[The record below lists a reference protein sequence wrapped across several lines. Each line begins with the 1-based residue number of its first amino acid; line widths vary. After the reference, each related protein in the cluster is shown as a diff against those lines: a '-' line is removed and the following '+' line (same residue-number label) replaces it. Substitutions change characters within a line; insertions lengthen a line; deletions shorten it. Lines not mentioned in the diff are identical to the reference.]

1 MMVATTNQVTDPA
14 TLALLRGEP
23 MPSEGMGASPV
34 DQSML
39 IPVTPNPTGAVSD
52 TELLE
57 KLNDSWQA
65 DNINPSDVI
74 DILTYEATSGEE
86 VDPFDW
92 KKTVAGMSASI
103 AASIPQGKRGYE
115 WGQRLASKL
124 PNRGA
129 FGVVK
134 AGIPVVT
141 GAVRGSL
148 ASGAALGTTE
158 FSYDTVD
165 ALVSGED
172 FDPSEAFSQAWDAAE
187 TDFIYSSAGSL
198 GLPVV
203 TKVYRGGKEGAKVL
217 RAKFPKRQPVAG
229 KAGLA
234 DESIN
239 QIVKLQEQLK
249 EMGASLLPS
258 MVTDKTGPK
267 FLEQIAKVSKF
278 TKGTVENYFNIYGQF
293 MGKQVDEMVS
303 MFSNQGPRK
312 QGQVLQAFISQNE
325 NALAKIVDPI
335 YKGLA
340 IKGKGVIIDVR
351 GKAQQLA
358 DEISQSGQYR
368 AQPKVTKDGE
378 VLEQTSARGKVA
390 QVIADLRAT
399 PDNLNFYE
407 AHQRLS
413 KVKSNIADLRSS
425 SNPDNNLVD
434 VLVKQQKLL
443 EEGMNTSAKKLSP
456 ALQKEYADVTAYY
469 KRGREVVSA
478 EWLKAAMKNNDP
490 ATIGRILTQD
500 GLSEGIIQIKG
511 LRRAAAQFKKDLPKP
526 PKGSSQREVDEYK
539 EMLKGLDVDPL
550 EGIRRGFLDEIL
562 RSSPDDAINSAL
574 KFSNK
579 LKEPRFRETFDELFK
594 GTGVSAKMDEMLE
607 NLIILSRT
615 DKTEQALGLT
625 VAGAEQRALTEPKL
639 GVLFKSVIPG
649 LLAGRQITSKKMD
662 KLISLQKAAIAA
674 EKQGLNITH
683 QLAISLDKL
692 VGRGNILGT
701 VYTAPA
707 QQQPSPQQYSR

>member
-1 MMVATTNQVTDPA
+1 MVATTNQVTDPA

-23 MPSEGMGASPV
+23 MPSEGMGSSPI

-74 DILTYEATSGEE
+74 DTLTYEATSGEE

-92 KKTVAGMSASI
+92 KKMVAGMSASI
-103 AASIPQGKRGYE
+103 AASIPQGKKGYE
-115 WGQRLASKL
+115 WGQRLSSKL
-124 PNRGA
+124 PNRGV

-134 AGIPVVT
+134 SALPVVT

-172 FDPSEAFSQAWDAAE
+172 FDPSEAFAQALDAAE

-203 TKVYRGGKEGAKVL
+203 TKAYRGGKQGVKAL
-217 RAKFPKRQPVAG
+217 RDKFPKRQPVAG

-239 QIVKLQEQLK
+239 QIVKLQAQLK

-258 MVTDKTGPK
+258 MVTDKVTPK
-267 FLEQIAKVSKF
+267 LLEQVAKVSKL
-278 TKGTVENYFNIYGQF
+278 TRGTVENYFNIYGQF
-293 MGKQVDEMVS
+293 MGKQVDNMVS
-303 MFSNQGPRK
+303 RFSNTSPRK
-312 QGQVLQAFISQNE
+312 QGQVLQAFISQND

-340 IKGKGVIIDVR
+340 IKGKGVNVDVR
-351 GKAQQLA
+351 AEARKLA

-368 AQPKVTKDGE
+368 AQPKVGKDGE
-378 VLEQTSARGKVA
+378 VIKQTTARGGVA
-390 QVIADLRAT
+390 QVISDLRAT
-399 PDNLNFYE
+399 PENLNFYE

-413 KVKSNIADLRSS
+413 KVKSAIADLRGS

-434 VLVKQQKLL
+434 VLIKQQRLL
-443 EEGMNTSAKKLSP
+443 ESGMDASAKKLSP

-469 KRGREVVSA
+469 KKGREVVGA

-500 GLSEGIIQIKG
+500 GLSEGIIQIKQ
-511 LRRAAAQFKKDLPKP
+511 LRKAAADFKKDLPKP
-526 PKGSSQREVDEYK
+526 PKGASQREIDEYNK
-539 EMLKGLDVDPL
+539 MIKGLDVNPL

-562 RSSPDDAINSAL
+562 RSSPDDAIGSAE

-579 LKEPRFRETFDELFK
+579 LKQPRFRETFEELFK
-594 GTGVSAKMDEMLE
+594 GTGVPAKMDEMLE
-607 NLIILSRT
+607 NLAILSRT
-615 DKTEQALGLT
+615 DKAQQGFALT
-625 VAGAEQRALTEPKL
+625 VAGAEQKALTEPKL
-639 GVLFKSVIPG
+639 AVYFKSIMPAF
-649 LLAGRQITSKKMD
+649 LAGMQITPKKMD

-674 EKQGLNITH
+674 EKQGVDISQ
-683 QLAISLDKL
+683 QLAISLEKL

-701 VYTAPA
+701 AYSAPE

>member
-1 MMVATTNQVTDPA
+1 MVATTNAVTDPA

-23 MPSEGMGASPV
+23 MPSEGMGASPI
-34 DQSML
+34 DESMI
-39 IPVTPNPTGAVSD
+39 IPVTPNPTGAVTD
-52 TELLE
+52 MDLLE
-57 KLNDSWQA
+57 KLNDSWEA
-65 DNINPSDVI
+65 DNTNPSDVI
-74 DILTYEATSGEE
+74 DTLTYEATTGEE

-92 KKTVAGMSASI
+92 KKMVAGMSASI
-103 AASIPQGKRGYE
+103 AASIPQGKKGYE
-115 WGQRLASKL
+115 WGQRLTSKL

-134 AGIPVVT
+134 AAVPVVA

-172 FDPSEAFSQAWDAAE
+172 FDPSEAFAQAWDAAE

-203 TKVYRGGKEGAKVL
+203 AKAYRGGKQGVKAL
-217 RAKFPKRQPVAG
+217 RDKFPKRQPVAG

-239 QIVKLQEQLK
+239 QIVKLQAQLK

-258 MVTDKTGPK
+258 MVTDKATPK
-267 FLEQIAKVSKF
+267 LLEQVAKVSKL
-278 TKGTVENYFNIYGQF
+278 TRGTVENYFNIYGQF
-293 MGKQVDEMVS
+293 MGNQVDNMVS
-303 MFSNQGPRK
+303 RFSNTSPRK
-312 QGQVLQAFISQNE
+312 QGQVLQAFISQND

-340 IKGKGVIIDVR
+340 IKGKGVNVDVR
-351 GKAQQLA
+351 SEARKLA

-368 AQPKVTKDGE
+368 AQPKVGKDGK
-378 VLEQTSARGKVA
+378 VIKQTTARGGVA

-399 PDNLNFYE
+399 PENLNFYE

-413 KVKSNIADLRSS
+413 KVKSAIADLRGS

-434 VLVKQQKLL
+434 VLIKQQRLL
-443 EEGMNTSAKKLSP
+443 ESGMDASAKKLSP

-469 KRGREVVSA
+469 KRGREVVGA

-500 GLSEGIIQIKG
+500 GLSEGIIQIKQ
-511 LRRAAAQFKKDLPKP
+511 LRKAAADFKKDLPKP
-526 PKGSSQREVDEYK
+526 PKGASQREIDEYN
-539 EMLKGLDVDPL
+539 EMIKGLDVDPL

-562 RSSPDDAINSAL
+562 RSSPDDAISSAE
-574 KFSNK
+574 KFANK
-579 LKEPRFRETFDELFK
+579 LKQPRFRETFEELFK
-594 GTGVSAKMDEMLE
+594 GTGVPAQMDEMLE
-607 NLIILSRT
+607 NLAILSRT
-615 DKTEQALGLT
+615 DKAQQGFALT
-625 VAGAEQRALTEPKL
+625 VAGAEQRVLTEPKL
-639 GVLFKSVIPG
+639 AVMFKSIMPAF
-649 LLAGRQITSKKMD
+649 LAGMQITPKKMD

-674 EKQGLNITH
+674 EKQGVDISQ
-683 QLAISLDKL
+683 QLALSLEKL

-701 VYTAPA
+701 AYTAPA

>member
-1 MMVATTNQVTDPA
+1 MVATTNAVTDPA

-23 MPSEGMGASPV
+23 MPSEGMGASPI
-34 DQSML
+34 DESMI
-39 IPVTPNPTGAVSD
+39 IPVTPNPTGAVTD
-52 TELLE
+52 MDLLE
-57 KLNDSWQA
+57 KLNDSWEA
-65 DNINPSDVI
+65 DNTNPSDVI
-74 DILTYEATSGEE
+74 DTLTYEATTGEE

-92 KKTVAGMSASI
+92 KKMVAGMSASI
-103 AASIPQGKRGYE
+103 AASIPQGKKGYE
-115 WGQRLASKL
+115 WGQRLTSKL

-134 AGIPVVT
+134 AAVPVVA

-172 FDPSEAFSQAWDAAE
+172 FDPSEAFAQAWDAAE

-203 TKVYRGGKEGAKVL
+203 AKAYRGGKQGVKAL
-217 RAKFPKRQPVAG
+217 RDKFPKRQPVAG

-239 QIVKLQEQLK
+239 QIVKLQAQLK

-258 MVTDKTGPK
+258 MVTDKATPK
-267 FLEQIAKVSKF
+267 LLEQVAKVSKL
-278 TKGTVENYFNIYGQF
+278 TRGTVENYFNIYGQF
-293 MGKQVDEMVS
+293 MGNQVDNMVS
-303 MFSNQGPRK
+303 RFSNTSPRK
-312 QGQVLQAFISQNE
+312 QGQVLQAFISQND

-340 IKGKGVIIDVR
+340 IKGKGVNVDVR
-351 GKAQQLA
+351 SEARKLA

-368 AQPKVTKDGE
+368 AQPKVGKDGK
-378 VLEQTSARGKVA
+378 VIKQTTARGGVA

-399 PDNLNFYE
+399 PENLNFYE

-413 KVKSNIADLRSS
+413 KVKSAIADLRGS

-434 VLVKQQKLL
+434 VLIKQQRLL
-443 EEGMNTSAKKLSP
+443 ESGMDASAKKLSP

-469 KRGREVVSA
+469 KRGREVVGA

-500 GLSEGIIQIKG
+500 GLSEGIIQIKQ
-511 LRRAAAQFKKDLPKP
+511 LRKAAADFKKDLPKP
-526 PKGSSQREVDEYK
+526 PKGASQREIDEYN
-539 EMLKGLDVDPL
+539 EMIKGLDVDPL

-562 RSSPDDAINSAL
+562 RSSPDDAISSAE
-574 KFSNK
+574 KFANK
-579 LKEPRFRETFDELFK
+579 LKQPRFRETFEELFK
-594 GTGVSAKMDEMLE
+594 GTGVPAQMDEMLE
-607 NLIILSRT
+607 NLAILSRT
-615 DKTEQALGLT
+615 DKAQQGFALT
-625 VAGAEQRALTEPKL
+625 VAGAEQRVLTEPKL
-639 GVLFKSVIPG
+639 TVMFKSIMPAF
-649 LLAGRQITSKKMD
+649 LAGMQITPKKMD

-674 EKQGLNITH
+674 EKQGVDISQ
-683 QLAISLDKL
+683 QLALSLEKL

-701 VYTAPA
+701 AYTAPA

>member
-1 MMVATTNQVTDPA
+1 MIPTTNQVTDPA

-23 MPSEGMGASPV
+23 MPSEGMGAAS
-34 DQSML
+34 DSEL
-39 IPVTPNPTGAVSD
+39 TDIPVTPNPTGAVTD

-57 KLNDSWQA
+57 RLNDSWEA
-65 DNINPSDVI
+65 ANINPSDVI
-74 DILTYEATSGEE
+74 DTLTYEAVSGEE

-92 KKTVAGMSASI
+92 KKMIAGMSASI
-103 AASIPQGKRGYE
+103 AASIPEGRKGYE
-115 WGQRLASKL
+115 WGQRLTSTL

-129 FGVVK
+129 FGVAK
-134 AGIPVVT
+134 ATIPFVT

-165 ALVSGED
+165 ALISGED

-187 TDFIYSSAGSL
+187 TDALYSTAGSL
-198 GLPVV
+198 GLPIVA
-203 TKVYRGGKEGAKVL
+203 KAYRGGKEGVKAL

-239 QIVKLQEQLK
+239 QIVKLQAQLK
-249 EMGASLLPS
+249 DMGASLLPS
-258 MVTDKTGPK
+258 MITDKAGPK
-267 FLEQIAKVSKF
+267 LLEQVAKVSKL
-278 TKGTVENYFNIYGQF
+278 TRGTVENYFNIYGQF
-293 MGKQVDEMVS
+293 MGKQVDDMVG
-303 MFSNQGPRK
+303 MFANQGPRK
-312 QGQVLQAFISQNE
+312 QGQVLQAFITQND

-351 GKAQQLA
+351 GEAKKLA

-368 AQPKVTKDGE
+368 AQPKVGKDGK
-378 VLEQTSARGKVA
+378 VIKQTTARGGVA

-399 PDNLNFYE
+399 PDNLNFFE

-413 KVKSNIADLRSS
+413 KVKSSIADLRGS

-434 VLVKQQKLL
+434 VLIKQQRLL
-443 EEGMNTSAKKLSP
+443 ESGMDASAKELSP

-478 EWLKAAMKNNDP
+478 EWLKAALNNTDP

-500 GLSEGIIQIKG
+500 GLSEGLIQIKQ
-511 LRRAAAQFKKDLPKP
+511 LRKAAADFKKDLPKP
-526 PKGSSQREVDEYK
+526 PKGASKAEIDEYNA
-539 EMLKGLDVDPL
+539 LTKGLDVNPL

-562 RSSPDDAINSAL
+562 RSSPDDAIGSAE
-574 KFSNK
+574 KFANK
-579 LKEPRFRETFDELFK
+579 LKQPRFRETFDELFK
-594 GTGVSAKMDEMLE
+594 GTGVPAKMDEMLE
-607 NLIILSRT
+607 NLAILSRT
-615 DKTEQALGLT
+615 DKAQQGFALT
-625 VAGAEQRALTEPKL
+625 VAGAEQKVLTEPKL
-639 GVLFKSVIPG
+639 AVLFKSLMPAF
-649 LLAGRQITSKKMD
+649 LAGMQITPKRID
-662 KLISLQKAAIAA
+662 KLISLQQAAIAA
-674 EKQGLNITH
+674 EKQGVDITQ
-683 QLAISLDKL
+683 QLALSLEKL
-692 VGRGNILGT
+692 IGRGNILA
-701 VYTAPA
+701 TAA
-707 QQQPSPQQYSR
+707 TAGGQQTPPQQQYSR

>member
-1 MMVATTNQVTDPA
+1 MVATTNQVTDPA

-23 MPSEGMGASPV
+23 MPSEGVGASPI

-74 DILTYEATSGEE
+74 DTLTYEATSGEE

-92 KKTVAGMSASI
+92 KKMVAGMSASI
-103 AASIPQGKRGYE
+103 AASIPQGKKGYE
-115 WGQRLASKL
+115 WGQRLTSKL

-129 FGVVK
+129 FGVAK
-134 AGIPVVT
+134 ATIPVVT

-187 TDFIYSSAGSL
+187 TDFLYSSAGSL

-203 TKVYRGGKEGAKVL
+203 AKAYRGGKQGVKAL
-217 RAKFPKRQPVAG
+217 RDKFPKRQAVAG

-239 QIVKLQEQLK
+239 QIVKLQAQLK

-258 MVTDKTGPK
+258 MVTDKATPK
-267 FLEQIAKVSKF
+267 LLEQVAKVSKL
-278 TKGTVENYFNIYGQF
+278 TRGTVENYFNIYGQF
-293 MGKQVDEMVS
+293 MGKQVDNMVS
-303 MFSNQGPRK
+303 RFSNTSPRK
-312 QGQVLQAFISQNE
+312 QGQVLQAFISQND

-335 YKGLA
+335 YKGIA
-340 IKGKGVIIDVR
+340 IKGKGVNVNVR
-351 GKAQQLA
+351 AEARKLA

-368 AQPKVTKDGE
+368 AQPKVGKDGE
-378 VLEQTSARGKVA
+378 VIKQTTARGGVA
-390 QVIADLRAT
+390 QVISDLRAT
-399 PDNLNFYE
+399 PENLNFYE

-413 KVKSNIADLRSS
+413 KVKSAIADLRGS

-434 VLVKQQKLL
+434 VLIKQQRLL
-443 EEGMNTSAKKLSP
+443 ESGMDASAKKLSP

-469 KRGREVVSA
+469 KKGREVVGA

-500 GLSEGIIQIKG
+500 GLSEGIIQIKQ
-511 LRRAAAQFKKDLPKP
+511 LRKAAADFKKDLPKP
-526 PKGSSQREVDEYK
+526 PKGASQREIDEYN
-539 EMLKGLDVDPL
+539 EMVKGLDVDPL

-562 RSSPDDAINSAL
+562 RSSPDDAISSAE
-574 KFSNK
+574 KFANK
-579 LKEPRFRETFDELFK
+579 LKQPRFRETFEELFK
-594 GTGVSAKMDEMLE
+594 GTGVPAQMDEMLE
-607 NLIILSRT
+607 NLAILSRT
-615 DKTEQALGLT
+615 DKAQQGFALT
-625 VAGAEQRALTEPKL
+625 VAGAEQKVLTEPRL
-639 GVLFKSVIPG
+639 AILFKSMMPAF
-649 LLAGRQITSKKMD
+649 LAGMQITPKKMD

-674 EKQGLNITH
+674 EKQGVDISQ
-683 QLAISLDKL
+683 QLAISLEKL

-701 VYTAPA
+701 ASSTPE
-707 QQQPSPQQYSR
+707 QQQPPPRQYSR

>member
-1 MMVATTNQVTDPA
+1 MVATTNQVTDPA

-23 MPSEGMGASPV
+23 MPSEGMGSSPI

-74 DILTYEATSGEE
+74 DTLTYEATSGEE

-92 KKTVAGMSASI
+92 KKMVAGMSASI
-103 AASIPQGKRGYE
+103 AASIPQGKKGYE
-115 WGQRLASKL
+115 WGQRLSSKL
-124 PNRGA
+124 PNRGV

-134 AGIPVVT
+134 SALPVVT

-172 FDPSEAFSQAWDAAE
+172 FDPSEAFAQALDAAE

-203 TKVYRGGKEGAKVL
+203 TKAYRGGKQGVKAL
-217 RAKFPKRQPVAG
+217 RDKFPKRQPVAG

-239 QIVKLQEQLK
+239 QIVKLQAQLK

-258 MVTDKTGPK
+258 MVTDKVTPK
-267 FLEQIAKVSKF
+267 LLEQVAKVSKL
-278 TKGTVENYFNIYGQF
+278 TRGTVENYFNIYGQF
-293 MGKQVDEMVS
+293 MGKQVDNMVS
-303 MFSNQGPRK
+303 RFSNTSPRK
-312 QGQVLQAFISQNE
+312 QGQVLQAFISQND

-340 IKGKGVIIDVR
+340 IKGKGVNVDVR
-351 GKAQQLA
+351 AEARKLA

-368 AQPKVTKDGE
+368 AQPKVGKDGE
-378 VLEQTSARGKVA
+378 VIKQTTARGGVA
-390 QVIADLRAT
+390 QVISDLRAT
-399 PDNLNFYE
+399 PENLNFYE

-413 KVKSNIADLRSS
+413 KVKSAIADLRGS

-434 VLVKQQKLL
+434 VLIKQQRLL
-443 EEGMNTSAKKLSP
+443 ESGMDASAKKLSP

-469 KRGREVVSA
+469 KKGREVVGA

-500 GLSEGIIQIKG
+500 GLSEGIIQIKQ
-511 LRRAAAQFKKDLPKP
+511 LRKAAADFKKDLPKP
-526 PKGSSQREVDEYK
+526 PKGASQREIDEYNK
-539 EMLKGLDVDPL
+539 MIKGLDVNPL

-562 RSSPDDAINSAL
+562 RSSPDDAISSAE
-574 KFSNK
+574 KFANK
-579 LKEPRFRETFDELFK
+579 LKQPRFRETFEELFK
-594 GTGVSAKMDEMLE
+594 GTGVPAKMDEMLE
-607 NLIILSRT
+607 NLAILSRT
-615 DKTEQALGLT
+615 DKAQQGFALT
-625 VAGAEQRALTEPKL
+625 VAGAEQKALTEPKL
-639 GVLFKSVIPG
+639 AVYFKSIMPAF
-649 LLAGRQITSKKMD
+649 LAGMQITPKKMD

-674 EKQGLNITH
+674 EKQGVDISQ
-683 QLAISLDKL
+683 QLAISLEKL

-701 VYTAPA
+701 AYSAPE

>member
-1 MMVATTNQVTDPA
+1 MVATTNQVTDPA

-23 MPSEGMGASPV
+23 MPSEGMGASPL

-74 DILTYEATSGEE
+74 DTLTYEATSGEE

-92 KKTVAGMSASI
+92 KKMVAGMSASI
-103 AASIPQGKRGYE
+103 AASIPQGKKGYE

-124 PNRGA
+124 PSRGA
-129 FGVVK
+129 FGVAK
-134 AGIPVVT
+134 AAIPVVT

-148 ASGAALGTTE
+148 ASGAALGATE

-172 FDPSEAFSQAWDAAE
+172 FDPSEAFAQAWDAAE

-203 TKVYRGGKEGAKVL
+203 AKAYRGGKQGVKAL
-217 RAKFPKRQPVAG
+217 RDKFPKRQPVAG

-239 QIVKLQEQLK
+239 QIVKLQAQLK

-258 MVTDKTGPK
+258 MVTDKVTPK
-267 FLEQIAKVSKF
+267 LLEQVAKVSKL
-278 TKGTVENYFNIYGQF
+278 TRGTVENYFNIYGQF
-293 MGKQVDEMVS
+293 MGKQVDNMVS
-303 MFSNQGPRK
+303 RFSNTSPRK
-312 QGQVLQAFISQNE
+312 QGQVLQAFISQND

-340 IKGKGVIIDVR
+340 IKGKGVNVDVR
-351 GKAQQLA
+351 SEARKLA

-368 AQPKVTKDGE
+368 AQPKVGKDGQ
-378 VLEQTSARGKVA
+378 VIKQTTARGGVA
-390 QVIADLRAT
+390 QVISDLRAT
-399 PDNLNFYE
+399 PENLNFYE

-413 KVKSNIADLRSS
+413 KVKSAIADLRGS

-434 VLVKQQKLL
+434 VLIKQQRLL
-443 EEGMNTSAKKLSP
+443 ESGMDASAKKLSP

-469 KRGREVVSA
+469 KRGREVVGA

-500 GLSEGIIQIKG
+500 GLSEGIIQIKQ
-511 LRRAAAQFKKDLPKP
+511 LRKAAADFKKDLPKP
-526 PKGSSQREVDEYK
+526 PKGSSQREIDEYN
-539 EMLKGLDVDPL
+539 EMIKGLDVDPL

-562 RSSPDDAINSAL
+562 RSSPDDAISSAE
-574 KFSNK
+574 KFANK
-579 LKEPRFRETFDELFK
+579 LKQPRFRETFEELFK
-594 GTGVSAKMDEMLE
+594 GTGVPAQMDEMLE
-607 NLIILSRT
+607 NLAILSRT
-615 DKTEQALGLT
+615 DKAQQGFALT
-625 VAGAEQRALTEPKL
+625 VAGAEQRVLTEPKL
-639 GVLFKSVIPG
+639 AVMFKSIMPAF
-649 LLAGRQITSKKMD
+649 LAGTQITPKKMD

-674 EKQGLNITH
+674 EKQGVDITQ
-683 QLAISLDKL
+683 QLAISLEKL

-701 VYTAPA
+701 AYTAPA
-707 QQQPSPQQYSR
+707 QQTPPPQQYSR

>member
-1 MMVATTNQVTDPA
+1 MVAATNQVTDPT

-23 MPSEGMGASPV
+23 MPAQGMGSSPI
-34 DQSML
+34 DQSMV
-39 IPVTPNPTGAVSD
+39 IPVTPNATGAVTD
-52 TELLE
+52 TELLA
-57 KLNDSWQA
+57 KLNDSWEA
-65 DNINPSDVI
+65 DNINPSDII
-74 DILTYEATSGEE
+74 DTLAYEGVSGEE

-92 KKTVAGMSASI
+92 KKMVAGMSASI
-103 AASIPQGKRGYE
+103 AASIPQGKKGYE
-115 WGQRLASKL
+115 WGQRLTSKL

-129 FGVVK
+129 FGVAKGVV
-134 AGIPVVT
+134 PVVT
-141 GAVRGSL
+141 AAARGSL
-148 ASGAALGTTE
+148 ASAAALGATE

-165 ALVSGED
+165 ALVSGEE
-172 FDPSEAFSQAWDAAE
+172 FDPSETFSQAWDAAE

-198 GLPVV
+198 GLPLVAKGYRA
-203 TKVYRGGKEGAKVL
+203 TKTGAKAL
-217 RAKFPKRQPVAG
+217 KAKFPKRQAVAG

-239 QIVKLQEQLK
+239 QIVKLQAQLK

-258 MVTDKTGPK
+258 MVTDRAGPK
-267 FLEQIAKVSKF
+267 LLEQVAKVSKF
-278 TKGTVENYFNIYGQF
+278 TRGTVENYFNIYGQF

-312 QGQVLQAFISQNE
+312 QGQVLQAFIAQNE

-351 GKAQQLA
+351 GKAQKLA

-368 AQPKVTKDGE
+368 AQPKVTKDGK
-378 VLEQTSARGKVA
+378 VVEQTSARGKVA
-390 QVIADLRAT
+390 QVITDLRAT

-443 EEGMNTSAKKLSP
+443 EEGMNASAKELSP
-456 ALQKEYADVTAYY
+456 VLQKEYADVTAYY

-490 ATIGRILTQD
+490 ATIGRILTKD
-500 GLSEGIIQIKG
+500 GLSEGLIQIKQ
-511 LRRAAAQFKKDLPKP
+511 LRKAAAEFKKNLPKP
-526 PKGSSQREVDEYK
+526 PKGASQREVDEYK
-539 EMLKGLDVDPL
+539 EMLKGLDVNPL

-562 RSSPDDAINSAL
+562 RSSPDDAINSAQ
-574 KFSNK
+574 KFANK

-594 GTGVSAKMDEMLE
+594 GTGVPAKMDEMLE
-607 NLIILSRT
+607 NLMILSRT
-615 DKTEQALGLT
+615 DKAQQALGLT
-625 VAGAEQRALTEPKL
+625 VAGAEQKALTEPKL
-639 GVLFKSVIPG
+639 SVLFKSVIPG
-649 LLAGRQITSKKMD
+649 FLAGLKITPKEMD
-662 KLISLQKAAIAA
+662 KLINLQKAAIAA
-674 EKQGLNITH
+674 QNQGIDISQ
-683 QLAISLDKL
+683 QLALSLQAL
-692 VGRGNILGT
+692 VGRGNVMGT
-701 VYTAPA
+701 ALSA
-707 QQQPSPQQYSR
+707 GSQQQPQEQQYSR

>member
-1 MMVATTNQVTDPA
+1 MIPTTNQVTDPA

-39 IPVTPNPTGAVSD
+39 IPVTPNPTGAVTD

-57 KLNDSWQA
+57 RLNDSWQA

-74 DILTYEATSGEE
+74 DTLTYEATSGEE

-92 KKTVAGMSASI
+92 KKMVAGMSASI
-103 AASIPQGKRGYE
+103 AASIPQGRKGYE
-115 WGQRLASKL
+115 WGQRLTSKL

-129 FGVVK
+129 FGVAK
-134 AGIPVVT
+134 ATIPVVT

-187 TDFIYSSAGSL
+187 TDALYSTAGSL

-203 TKVYRGGKEGAKVL
+203 AKAYRGGKEGVKAL
-217 RAKFPKRQPVAG
+217 RAKFPKRQPIAG

-239 QIVKLQEQLK
+239 QIVKLQAQLK
-249 EMGASLLPS
+249 DMGASLLPS
-258 MVTDKTGPK
+258 MITDKAGPK
-267 FLEQIAKVSKF
+267 LLEQVAKVSKL
-278 TKGTVENYFNIYGQF
+278 TRGTVENYFNIYGQF
-293 MGKQVDEMVS
+293 MGKQVDDMVG
-303 MFSNQGPRK
+303 MFANQGPRK
-312 QGQVLQAFISQNE
+312 QGQVLQAFISQND

-351 GKAQQLA
+351 GEAKKLA

-368 AQPKVTKDGE
+368 AQPKVGKDGK
-378 VLEQTSARGKVA
+378 VIKQTTARGGVA

-399 PDNLNFYE
+399 PDNLNFFE

-413 KVKSNIADLRSS
+413 KVKSSIADLRGS

-434 VLVKQQKLL
+434 VLIKQQRLL
-443 EEGMNTSAKKLSP
+443 EDGMNASAKKLSP

-469 KRGREVVSA
+469 KKGREVVSS
-478 EWLKAAMKNNDP
+478 EWLKAALNNTDP

-500 GLSEGIIQIKG
+500 GLSEGLIQIKQ
-511 LRRAAAQFKKDLPKP
+511 LRKAAADFKKDLPKP
-526 PKGSSQREVDEYK
+526 PKGASKAETDEYNA
-539 EMLKGLDVDPL
+539 LIKGLDVNPL

-562 RSSPDDAINSAL
+562 RSSPDDAIGSAE
-574 KFSNK
+574 KFATK
-579 LKEPRFRETFDELFK
+579 LKQPRFKETFDELFK
-594 GTGVSAKMDEMLE
+594 GTPVPAKMDEMLE
-607 NLIILSRT
+607 NLAILSRT
-615 DKTEQALGLT
+615 DKAQQGFALT
-625 VAGAEQRALTEPKL
+625 VAGAEQKVLTEPKL
-639 GVLFKSVIPG
+639 AVLFKSLMPAF
-649 LLAGRQITSKKMD
+649 LAGMQITPKRID
-662 KLISLQKAAIAA
+662 KLISLQQAAIAA
-674 EKQGLNITH
+674 EKQGVDISQ
-683 QLAISLDKL
+683 QLALSLEKL

-701 VYTAPA
+701 AYTAPA

>member
-1 MMVATTNQVTDPA
+1 MVATTNQVTDPA

-34 DQSML
+34 DQSMI

-65 DNINPSDVI
+65 DNINPSDII
-74 DILTYEATSGEE
+74 DTLTYEATSGEE

-92 KKTVAGMSASI
+92 KKMVAGMSASI
-103 AASIPQGKRGYE
+103 AASIPQGKKGYE
-115 WGQRLASKL
+115 WGQRLTSKL

-129 FGVVK
+129 FGVAK
-134 AGIPVVT
+134 ATIPVVT

-187 TDFIYSSAGSL
+187 TDALYSTAGSL

-203 TKVYRGGKEGAKVL
+203 AKVYRGGKQGVKAL

-239 QIVKLQEQLK
+239 QIVKLQAQLK

-258 MVTDKTGPK
+258 MVTDKVTPK
-267 FLEQIAKVSKF
+267 LLEQVAKVSKL
-278 TKGTVENYFNIYGQF
+278 TRGTVENYFNIYGQF
-293 MGKQVDEMVS
+293 MGKQVDNMVS
-303 MFSNQGPRK
+303 RFSNTSPRK
-312 QGQVLQAFISQNE
+312 QGQVLQAFISQND

-340 IKGKGVIIDVR
+340 IKGKGVNVDVR
-351 GKAQQLA
+351 AEARKLA

-368 AQPKVTKDGE
+368 AQPKVGKDGE
-378 VLEQTSARGKVA
+378 VIKQTTARGGVA

-399 PDNLNFYE
+399 PENLNFYE

-413 KVKSNIADLRSS
+413 KVKSAIADLRGS

-434 VLVKQQKLL
+434 VLIKQQRLL
-443 EEGMNTSAKKLSP
+443 ESGMDASAKKLSP

-469 KRGREVVSA
+469 KRGREVVGA

-500 GLSEGIIQIKG
+500 GLSEGIIQIKQ
-511 LRRAAAQFKKDLPKP
+511 LRKAAADFKKDLPKP
-526 PKGSSQREVDEYK
+526 PKGASQREIDEYN
-539 EMLKGLDVDPL
+539 EMVKGLDVDPL

-562 RSSPDDAINSAL
+562 RSSPDDAISSAE
-574 KFSNK
+574 KFANK
-579 LKEPRFRETFDELFK
+579 LKQPRFRETFEELFK
-594 GTGVSAKMDEMLE
+594 GTGVPAKMDEMLE
-607 NLIILSRT
+607 NLAILSRT
-615 DKTEQALGLT
+615 DKAQQGFALT
-625 VAGAEQRALTEPKL
+625 IAGAEQKALTEPKL
-639 GVLFKSVIPG
+639 AVYFKSIMPAF
-649 LLAGRQITSKKMD
+649 LAGMQITPKKMD

-674 EKQGLNITH
+674 EKQGVDISQ
-683 QLAISLDKL
+683 QLALSLEKL

-701 VYTAPA
+701 AYTAPA

>member
-1 MMVATTNQVTDPA
+1 MVATTNQVTDPA

-23 MPSEGMGASPV
+23 MPSEGMGASPI

-74 DILTYEATSGEE
+74 DTLTYEATSGEE

-92 KKTVAGMSASI
+92 KKMVAGMSASI
-103 AASIPQGKRGYE
+103 AASIPQGKKGYE
-115 WGQRLASKL
+115 WGQRLTSKL

-129 FGVVK
+129 FGFAK
-134 AGIPVVT
+134 ATIPVVT

-187 TDFIYSSAGSL
+187 TDALYSTAGSL

-203 TKVYRGGKEGAKVL
+203 AKVYRGGKQGVKVL
-217 RAKFPKRQPVAG
+217 RDKFPKRQPVAG

-239 QIVKLQEQLK
+239 QIVKLQAQLK

-258 MVTDKTGPK
+258 MVTDKVTPK
-267 FLEQIAKVSKF
+267 LLEQVAKVSKL
-278 TKGTVENYFNIYGQF
+278 TRGTVENYFNIYGQF
-293 MGKQVDEMVS
+293 MGKQVDNMVS
-303 MFSNQGPRK
+303 RFSNTSPRK
-312 QGQVLQAFISQNE
+312 QGQVLQAFISQND

-340 IKGKGVIIDVR
+340 IKGKGVNVDVR
-351 GKAQQLA
+351 AEARKLA

-368 AQPKVTKDGE
+368 AQPKVGKDGE
-378 VLEQTSARGKVA
+378 VIKQTTARGGVA
-390 QVIADLRAT
+390 QVISDLRAT
-399 PDNLNFYE
+399 PENLNFYE

-413 KVKSNIADLRSS
+413 KVKSAIADLRGS

-434 VLVKQQKLL
+434 VLIKQQRLL
-443 EEGMNTSAKKLSP
+443 ESGMDASAKKLSP

-469 KRGREVVSA
+469 KKGREVVGA

-500 GLSEGIIQIKG
+500 GLSEGIIQIKQ
-511 LRRAAAQFKKDLPKP
+511 LRKAAADFKKDLPKP
-526 PKGSSQREVDEYK
+526 PKGASQREIDEYN
-539 EMLKGLDVDPL
+539 EMLKGLDVNPL

-562 RSSPDDAINSAL
+562 RSSPDDAIGSAE
-574 KFSNK
+574 KFANK
-579 LKEPRFRETFDELFK
+579 LKQPRFRETFEELFK
-594 GTGVSAKMDEMLE
+594 GTGVPAQMDEMLE
-607 NLIILSRT
+607 NLSILSRT
-615 DKTEQALGLT
+615 DKAQQGFALT
-625 VAGAEQRALTEPKL
+625 VAGAEQKVLTEPKL
-639 GVLFKSVIPG
+639 AILFKSMMPAF
-649 LLAGRQITSKKMD
+649 LAGMQITPKKMD

-674 EKQGLNITH
+674 EKQGVDITQ
-683 QLAISLDKL
+683 QLAISLEKL

-701 VYTAPA
+701 AYTAPE
-707 QQQPSPQQYSR
+707 QQQPAPQQYSR

>member
-1 MMVATTNQVTDPA
+1 MVAAANQVTDPT

-23 MPSEGMGASPV
+23 MPAQGMGSSPI
-34 DQSML
+34 DQSMV
-39 IPVTPNPTGAVSD
+39 IPVTPNATGAVTD
-52 TELLE
+52 TELLA
-57 KLNDSWQA
+57 KLNDSWEA
-65 DNINPSDVI
+65 DNINPSDII
-74 DILTYEATSGEE
+74 DTLTYEGVSGEE

-92 KKTVAGMSASI
+92 KKMVAGMSASI
-103 AASIPQGKRGYE
+103 AASIPEGKKGYE
-115 WGQRLASKL
+115 WGQRLTSKL
-124 PNRGA
+124 PSRGA
-129 FGVVK
+129 FGVAKGVV
-134 AGIPVVT
+134 PVVT
-141 GAVRGSL
+141 AAARGSL
-148 ASGAALGTTE
+148 ASAAALGATE

-165 ALVSGED
+165 ALVSGEE
-172 FDPSEAFSQAWDAAE
+172 FDPSETFSQAWDAAE

-198 GLPVV
+198 GLPLVA
-203 TKVYRGGKEGAKVL
+203 KGYRAAKTGAKAL
-217 RAKFPKRQPVAG
+217 KAKLPKRQAVPG

-239 QIVKLQEQLK
+239 QIVKLQAQLK

-258 MVTDKTGPK
+258 MVTDKAGPK
-267 FLEQIAKVSKF
+267 LLEQVAKVSKF
-278 TKGTVENYFNIYGQF
+278 TRGTVENYFNIYGQF

-312 QGQVLQAFISQNE
+312 QGQVLQAFIAQNE

-351 GKAQQLA
+351 GKAQKLA

-368 AQPKVTKDGE
+368 AQPKVTKDGK
-378 VLEQTSARGKVA
+378 VVEQTSARGKVA

-413 KVKSNIADLRSS
+413 KVKSSIADLRSS

-443 EEGMNTSAKKLSP
+443 EEGMNASAKELSP

-478 EWLKAAMKNNDP
+478 EWLKSAMKNNDP

-500 GLSEGIIQIKG
+500 GLSEGIIQIKQ
-511 LRRAAAQFKKDLPKP
+511 LRKAAAEFKKNLPKP
-526 PKGSSQREVDEYK
+526 PKGASQREVDEYK
-539 EMLKGLDVDPL
+539 EMLKGLDVNPL

-562 RSSPDDAINSAL
+562 RSSPDDAINSAQR
-574 KFSNK
+574 FANK

-594 GTGVSAKMDEMLE
+594 GTGVPAKMDEMLE
-607 NLIILSRT
+607 NLMILSRT
-615 DKTEQALGLT
+615 DKAQQGFALT

-639 GVLFKSVIPG
+639 SVLFKSVIPG
-649 LLAGRQITSKKMD
+649 FLAGWKVTPKEMD
-662 KLISLQKAAIAA
+662 KLINLQKAAIAA
-674 EKQGLNITH
+674 QNQGIDISQ
-683 QLAISLDKL
+683 QLALSLQAL
-692 VGRGNILGT
+692 VGRGNVMGT
-701 VYTAPA
+701 ALSAGP
-707 QQQPSPQQYSR
+707 QQQPQEQQYSR

>member
-1 MMVATTNQVTDPA
+1 MVATTNQVTDPA

-23 MPSEGMGASPV
+23 MPSEGMGSSPI

-74 DILTYEATSGEE
+74 DTLTYEATSGEE

-92 KKTVAGMSASI
+92 KKMVAGMSASI
-103 AASIPQGKRGYE
+103 AASIPQGKKGYE
-115 WGQRLASKL
+115 WGQRLSSKL
-124 PNRGA
+124 PNRGV

-134 AGIPVVT
+134 SALPVVT

-172 FDPSEAFSQAWDAAE
+172 FDPSEAFAQALDAAE

-203 TKVYRGGKEGAKVL
+203 TKAYRGGKQGVKAL
-217 RAKFPKRQPVAG
+217 RDKFPKRQPVAG

-239 QIVKLQEQLK
+239 QIVKLQAQLK

-258 MVTDKTGPK
+258 MVTDKVTPK
-267 FLEQIAKVSKF
+267 LLEQVAKVSKL
-278 TKGTVENYFNIYGQF
+278 TRGTVENYFNIYGQF
-293 MGKQVDEMVS
+293 MGKQVDNMVS
-303 MFSNQGPRK
+303 RFSNTSPRK
-312 QGQVLQAFISQNE
+312 QGQVLQAFISQND

-340 IKGKGVIIDVR
+340 IKGKGVNVDVR
-351 GKAQQLA
+351 AEARKLA

-368 AQPKVTKDGE
+368 AQPKVGKDGE
-378 VLEQTSARGKVA
+378 VIKQTTARGGVA
-390 QVIADLRAT
+390 QVISDLRAT
-399 PDNLNFYE
+399 PENLNFYE

-413 KVKSNIADLRSS
+413 KVKSAIADLRGS

-434 VLVKQQKLL
+434 VLIKQQRLL
-443 EEGMNTSAKKLSP
+443 ESGMDASAKKLSP

-469 KRGREVVSA
+469 KKGREVVGA

-500 GLSEGIIQIKG
+500 GLSEGIIQIKQ
-511 LRRAAAQFKKDLPKP
+511 LRKAAANFKKDLPKP
-526 PKGSSQREVDEYK
+526 PKGASQREIDEYN
-539 EMLKGLDVDPL
+539 EMLKGLDVNPL

-562 RSSPDDAINSAL
+562 RSSPDDAISSAE
-574 KFSNK
+574 KFANK
-579 LKEPRFRETFDELFK
+579 LKQPRFRETFEELFK
-594 GTGVSAKMDEMLE
+594 GTGVPAKMDEMLE
-607 NLIILSRT
+607 NLAILSRT
-615 DKTEQALGLT
+615 DKAQQGFALT
-625 VAGAEQRALTEPKL
+625 VAGAEQKALTEPKL
-639 GVLFKSVIPG
+639 AVYFKSIMPAF
-649 LLAGRQITSKKMD
+649 LAGMQITPKKMD

-674 EKQGLNITH
+674 EKQGVDISQ
-683 QLAISLDKL
+683 QLAISLEKL

-701 VYTAPA
+701 AYSAPE

>member
-1 MMVATTNQVTDPA
+1 MVATTNAVTDPA

-23 MPSEGMGASPV
+23 MPSEGMGASPI
-34 DQSML
+34 DESML

-57 KLNDSWQA
+57 KLNDSWEAQ
-65 DNINPSDVI
+65 NTNPSDII
-74 DILTYEATSGEE
+74 DTLTYEATSGEE

-92 KKTVAGMSASI
+92 KKMVAGMSASI
-103 AASIPQGKRGYE
+103 AASIPQGKKGYE
-115 WGQRLASKL
+115 WGQRLTSKL
-124 PNRGA
+124 PNRGPLGAVKVA
-129 FGVVK
+129 F
-134 AGIPVVT
+134 PVVA

-187 TDFIYSSAGSL
+187 TDALYSTAGSL

-203 TKVYRGGKEGAKVL
+203 AKVYRGGKQGFKAL
-217 RAKFPKRQPVAG
+217 RDKFPKRQAVAG

-239 QIVKLQEQLK
+239 QIVKLQAELK

-258 MVTDKTGPK
+258 MVTDKVTPK
-267 FLEQIAKVSKF
+267 LLEQVAKVSKL
-278 TKGTVENYFNIYGQF
+278 TRGTVENYFNIYGQF
-293 MGKQVDEMVS
+293 MGKQVDNMVS
-303 MFSNQGPRK
+303 RFSNTSPRK
-312 QGQVLQAFISQNE
+312 QGQVLQAFISQND

-340 IKGKGVIIDVR
+340 IKGKGVNVDVR
-351 GKAQQLA
+351 AEARKLA

-368 AQPKVTKDGE
+368 AQPKVGKDGE
-378 VLEQTSARGKVA
+378 VIKQTTARGGVA

-399 PDNLNFYE
+399 PENLNFYE

-413 KVKSNIADLRSS
+413 KVKSAIADLRGS

-434 VLVKQQKLL
+434 VLIKQQRLL
-443 EEGMNTSAKKLSP
+443 ESGMDASAKKLSP

-500 GLSEGIIQIKG
+500 GLSEGIIQIKQ
-511 LRRAAAQFKKDLPKP
+511 LRKAAADFKKDLPKP
-526 PKGSSQREVDEYK
+526 PKGASQREIDEYN
-539 EMLKGLDVDPL
+539 EMVKGLDVDPL

-562 RSSPDDAINSAL
+562 RSSPDDAISSAE
-574 KFSNK
+574 KFASK
-579 LKEPRFRETFDELFK
+579 LKQPRFRETFEELFK
-594 GTGVSAKMDEMLE
+594 GTGVPAQMDEMLE
-607 NLIILSRT
+607 NLAILSRT
-615 DKTEQALGLT
+615 DKAQQGFALT
-625 VAGAEQRALTEPKL
+625 VAGAEQRVLTEPKL
-639 GVLFKSVIPG
+639 AVMFKSIMPAF
-649 LLAGRQITSKKMD
+649 LAGMQITPKKMD

-674 EKQGLNITH
+674 EKQGVDISQ
-683 QLAISLDKL
+683 QLALSLEKL

-701 VYTAPA
+701 AYTAPA

>member
-1 MMVATTNQVTDPA
+1 MVAATNQVTDPT

-23 MPSEGMGASPV
+23 MPSQGTDSSLV
-34 DQSML
+34 DQSMV
-39 IPVTPNPTGAVSD
+39 IPVTPNATGEVTD
-52 TELLE
+52 TELLA
-57 KLNDSWQA
+57 KLNDSWEA
-65 DNINPSDVI
+65 ANINPSDII
-74 DILTYEATSGEE
+74 DTLAYEGVSGEE
-86 VDPFDW
+86 VDPLDW
-92 KKTVAGMSASI
+92 KKMVAGMSASI
-103 AASIPQGKRGYE
+103 AASIPEGKKGYE
-115 WGQRLASKL
+115 WGQRLTSKL

-129 FGVVK
+129 FGVAKGFV
-134 AGIPVVT
+134 PVVT
-141 GAVRGSL
+141 AAARGSL
-148 ASGAALGTTE
+148 ASAAALGATE

-165 ALVSGED
+165 ALVSGEE
-172 FDPSEAFSQAWDAAE
+172 FDPSETFSQAWDAAE

-203 TKVYRGGKEGAKVL
+203 AKVYRGGKEGAKAL
-217 RAKFPKRQPVAG
+217 KAKFPKRQAVAG

-234 DESIN
+234 DKSIN
-239 QIVKLQEQLK
+239 QIVKLQAQLK

-258 MVTDKTGPK
+258 MVTDKAGPK
-267 FLEQIAKVSKF
+267 LLEQVAKVSKF

-312 QGQVLQAFISQNE
+312 QGQVLQGFIAQNE
-325 NALAKIVDPI
+325 NALAKIVAPI

-351 GKAQQLA
+351 GKAQRLA

-443 EEGMNTSAKKLSP
+443 EEGMNASAKKLSP

-500 GLSEGIIQIKG
+500 GLSEGIIQIKQ
-511 LRRAAAQFKKDLPKP
+511 LRKAAAEFKKNLPKP
-526 PKGSSQREVDEYK
+526 PKGASQREVDEYK

-562 RSSPDDAINSAL
+562 RSSPDDAIKSAL

-625 VAGAEQRALTEPKL
+625 VAGAEQRALTNPKL

-649 LLAGRQITSKKMD
+649 FLAGWKITPKEID
-662 KLISLQKAAIAA
+662 KLINLQKAAIAA
-674 EKQGLNITH
+674 QNKGIDISQ
-683 QLAISLDKL
+683 QLALSLQAL
-692 VGRGNILGT
+692 VGRGN
-701 VYTAPA
+701 VMATAVSAGP
-707 QQQPSPQQYSR
+707 QQQPQEQQYSR

>member
-1 MMVATTNQVTDPA
+1 MVATTNQVTDPA

-23 MPSEGMGASPV
+23 MPSEGMGASPI

-74 DILTYEATSGEE
+74 DTLTYEATSGEE

-92 KKTVAGMSASI
+92 KKMVAGMSASI
-103 AASIPQGKRGYE
+103 AASIPQGKKGYE

-134 AGIPVVT
+134 SAIPVVT

-203 TKVYRGGKEGAKVL
+203 TKAYRGGKQGVKAL
-217 RAKFPKRQPVAG
+217 RDKFPKRQPVAG

-239 QIVKLQEQLK
+239 QIVKLQAQLK

-258 MVTDKTGPK
+258 MVTDKVTPK
-267 FLEQIAKVSKF
+267 LLEQVAKVSKL
-278 TKGTVENYFNIYGQF
+278 TRGTVENYFNIYGQF
-293 MGKQVDEMVS
+293 MGKQVDNMVS
-303 MFSNQGPRK
+303 RFSNTSPRK
-312 QGQVLQAFISQNE
+312 QGQVLQAFISQND

-340 IKGKGVIIDVR
+340 IKGKGVNVDVR
-351 GKAQQLA
+351 AEARKLA

-368 AQPKVTKDGE
+368 AQPKVGKDGK
-378 VLEQTSARGKVA
+378 VIKQTTARGGVA
-390 QVIADLRAT
+390 QVISDLRAT
-399 PDNLNFYE
+399 PENLNFYE

-413 KVKSNIADLRSS
+413 KVKSAIADLRGS

-434 VLVKQQKLL
+434 VLIKQQRLL
-443 EEGMNTSAKKLSP
+443 ESGMDASAKKLSP

-469 KRGREVVSA
+469 KKGREVVGA

-500 GLSEGIIQIKG
+500 GLSEGIIQIKQ
-511 LRRAAAQFKKDLPKP
+511 LRKAAADFKKDLPKP
-526 PKGSSQREVDEYK
+526 PKGASQREIDEYN
-539 EMLKGLDVDPL
+539 EMVKGLDVDPL

-562 RSSPDDAINSAL
+562 RSSPDDAISSAE
-574 KFSNK
+574 KFANK
-579 LKEPRFRETFDELFK
+579 LKQPRFRETFEELFK
-594 GTGVSAKMDEMLE
+594 GTGVPAQMDEMLE
-607 NLIILSRT
+607 NLAILSRT
-615 DKTEQALGLT
+615 DKAQQGFALT
-625 VAGAEQRALTEPKL
+625 VAGAEQKVLTEPRL
-639 GVLFKSVIPG
+639 AILFKSMMPAF
-649 LLAGRQITSKKMD
+649 LAGMQITPKKMD

-674 EKQGLNITH
+674 EKQGVDISQ
-683 QLAISLDKL
+683 QLAISLEKL

-701 VYTAPA
+701 AYTAPE
-707 QQQPSPQQYSR
+707 QQQSPPQQYSR